1 MRIFY
6 LLLLALLYPMCALTQ
21 VTDYLDNIRANG
33 KTTATPE
40 YLWTQTRVAELA
52 KQLQPYAAD
61 TITDVSDEAYYIV
74 FMAGYISKKTE
85 DRQTA
90 VSFLAE
96 GLNSSSTRIVSN
108 NITRLQ
114 HFTKADIDAKAKQVI
129 EERLDKWNS
138 MYYMRV
144 AKMAAQLGVGRNQ
157 IRDRQML
164 EKGADVETKWA
175 LHLAMARL
183 GEQTD
188 IDFITRRAYSI
199 PYDYAEDLIRTIIP
213 ELIYTRQKQAID
225 VCVGIL
231 QDDDCKCASGNPDVD
246 AKILCGYRIMELL
259 APVIKGY
266 PYKSSASGMI
276 DASNYEEALSVVRK
290 WFADN
295 TEYEIIE

>member
-1 MRIFY
+1 
-6 LLLLALLYPMCALTQ
+6 MCALTQ
-21 VTDYLDNIRANG
+21 VTEYLDGIRSNG
-33 KTTATPE
+33 KITATPE
-40 YLWTQTRVAELA
+40 YLWTQNRVAELA
-52 KQLQPYAAD
+52 ELLQPYAAD

-74 FMAGYISKKTE
+74 FMAGSRSNKVE

-90 VSFLAE
+90 VRFLAE
-96 GLNSSSTRIVSN
+96 GLNNSSTRVVSN

-144 AKMAAQLGVGRNQ
+144 AKMAAKLGVGRNQ
-157 IRDRQML
+157 IRNRQML

-188 IDFITRRAYSI
+188 IDFVTRRASSI

-225 VCVGIL
+225 VCVKIL
-231 QDDDCKCASGNPDVD
+231 QDDGCKCASGNPDVD

-259 APVIKGY
+259 APIIKDY
-266 PYKSSASGMI
+266 PYKPSISGMI
-276 DASNYEEALSVVRK
+276 EADNYEEALRVVRE
-290 WFADN
+290 WLSDN
-295 TEYEIIE
+295 KEYEIIE

>member
-1 MRIFY
+1 M
-6 LLLLALLYPMCALTQ
+6 LTSAQ
-21 VTDYLDNIRANG
+21 VTEYLDNIRANG
-33 KTTATPE
+33 ETTATPE
-40 YLWTQTRVAELA
+40 YLWTQTRVAELT

-61 TITDVSDEAYYIV
+61 TIADVSDEAYYIV
-74 FMAGYISKKTE
+74 FMAGSKSDKTE

-96 GLNSSSTRIVSN
+96 GLNNSSTRVVSN
-108 NITRLQ
+108 NINRLQ
-114 HFTKADIDAKAKQVI
+114 HFTQADIDSKSKQLI

-175 LHLAMARL
+175 LHLALARL
-183 GEQTD
+183 GEQPD
-188 IDFITRRAYSI
+188 IDFVTRRASSI

-225 VCVGIL
+225 VCVKIL
-231 QDDDCKCASGNPDVD
+231 QDDGCKCASGNPDVD

-259 APVIKGY
+259 APIIKDY
-266 PYKSSASGMI
+266 PYKPSISGMI
-276 DASNYEEALSVVRK
+276 EADNYEEALHVVRE
-290 WFADN
+290 WLSDN
-295 TEYEIIE
+295 KEYEIIE

>member
-1 MRIFY
+1 

-21 VTDYLDNIRANG
+21 VTEYLDGIRSNG
-33 KTTATPE
+33 KITATPE
-40 YLWTQTRVAELA
+40 YLWTQNRVAELA
-52 KQLQPYAAD
+52 ELLQPYAAD

-74 FMAGYISKKTE
+74 FMAGSRSNKVE

-90 VSFLAE
+90 VRFLAE
-96 GLNSSSTRIVSN
+96 GLNNSSTRVVSN

-144 AKMAAQLGVGRNQ
+144 AKMAAKLGVGRNQ
-157 IRDRQML
+157 IRNRQML

-188 IDFITRRAYSI
+188 IDFVTRRASSI

-225 VCVGIL
+225 VCVKIL
-231 QDDDCKCASGNPDVD
+231 QDDGCKCASGNPDVD

-259 APVIKGY
+259 APIIKDY
-266 PYKSSASGMI
+266 PYKPSISGMI
-276 DASNYEEALSVVRK
+276 EADNYEEALRVVRE
-290 WFADN
+290 WLSDN
-295 TEYEIIE
+295 KEYEIIE